1 MGPEGGLGQP
11 SVRPHKVKFFI
22 FAKAFILL
30 YFSRPTTRMGTDR
43 GQIDRDVVFHWPT
56 KGSKKNY
63 INFSCW
69 KNNHIFIFL
78 IVPCMIGQYCWLD
91 FLFCYFILGLWSLAL
106 LLIRYIPTTYDI
118 FIIWFEASSSGCSSS
133 LLMILLCYLWKALQ
147 FKKKKNVVP
156 NRSTRQ

>member
-1 MGPEGGLGQP
+1 MGPEGGLGQWGLTKLNFCESFYP
-11 SVRPHKVKFFI
+11 FI
-22 FAKAFILL
+22 FFQTHYKNGHWPRTDWSWCRL
-30 YFSRPTTRMGTDR
+30 PTTSSSSRL
-43 GQIDRDVVFHWPT
+43 QKLFVVFHWPT
-56 KGSKKNY
+56 KGSKKNN

-69 KNNHIFIFL
+69 KDHIFIFL

-133 LLMILLCYLWKALQ
+133 FVMILLCYLWKAL
-147 FKKKKNVVP
+147 
-156 NRSTRQ
+156 